1 MKNNTSST
9 MKKIIKYLKK
19 YIPAIVLSLIPASL
33 SVIASLMIPRYVG
46 YGIDAMI
53 GEGLVD
59 NELLNS
65 NILKIL
71 VCVGVY
77 AVCQWLFTLVINRVA
92 YNTVKDI
99 RSDAFMKTT
108 KLPVSYMDGHPHG
121 ETVSRIIS
129 DTEQLGDGLIMGFA
143 GLFTGIATIIGTL
156 VIMFSMNVPMA
167 LAVVLLTPLSL
178 FVARFVTTR
187 THRFFT
193 EQTKLKGEQTGF
205 TEESING
212 IKTVKTSGGEKEKKE
227 KFKEINE
234 RYTKASLMAIFFS
247 SLTNP
252 LTRFVNSTV
261 YAVTALIGAVYALSG
276 GGFTVGML
284 SSFLSYSGS
293 YAKPFNEISSV
304 ITEFQNSIACGARV
318 FELIEEKEIEDM
330 EKRNSHVKTQ
340 GSVSFKNV
348 YFSYTEEKPLI
359 EDFSLEV
366 KAGEHIAI
374 VGPTGCGKTTLINIL
389 MRFYDA
395 KKGDICID
403 GESIYDMPRAELRK
417 KMGMVLQDTWIK
429 RGTVKE
435 NIAIG
440 KSGATDEEIVE
451 AAKACLADDFIKKL
465 PEGYDTVIGTGET
478 ELSGGQI
485 QLICIARVMLRDPSI
500 LILDEATSSI
510 DTRSEMII
518 AGAFDKLT
526 VGKTS
531 FIVAHRLSTIINAD
545 LILVMKDGKIVE
557 KGNHKELL
565 SQKGFYYE
573 LYNSRIK

>member
-330 EKRNSHVKTQ
+330 EERNSHVKTQ

-403 GESIYDMPRAELRK
+403 GESIYDMPRAELRG

-440 KSGATDEEIVE
+440 KADATDEEIVE

-465 PEGYDTVIGTGET
+465 PEGYDTVIGSGET

>member
-178 FVARFVTTR
+178 FVARF
-187 THRFFT
+187 
-193 EQTKLKGEQTGF
+193 
-205 TEESING
+205 
-212 IKTVKTSGGEKEKKE
+212 
-227 KFKEINE
+227 
-234 RYTKASLMAIFFS
+234 
-247 SLTNP
+247 
-252 LTRFVNSTV
+252 
-261 YAVTALIGAVYALSG
+261 
-276 GGFTVGML
+276 L
-284 SSFLSYSGS
+284 SSQLLS
-293 YAKPFNEISSV
+293 FNR
-304 ITEFQNSIACGARV
+304 T
-318 FELIEEKEIEDM
+318 
-330 EKRNSHVKTQ
+330 
-340 GSVSFKNV
+340 
-348 YFSYTEEKPLI
+348 
-359 EDFSLEV
+359 
-366 KAGEHIAI
+366 
-374 VGPTGCGKTTLINIL
+374 TTL
-389 MRFYDA
+389 
-395 KKGDICID
+395 
-403 GESIYDMPRAELRK
+403 
-417 KMGMVLQDTWIK
+417 
-429 RGTVKE
+429 TV
-435 NIAIG
+435 
-440 KSGATDEEIVE
+440 
-451 AAKACLADDFIKKL
+451 
-465 PEGYDTVIGTGET
+465 TGSP
-478 ELSGGQI
+478 LS
-485 QLICIARVMLRDPSI
+485 
-500 LILDEATSSI
+500 
-510 DTRSEMII
+510 
-518 AGAFDKLT
+518 
-526 VGKTS
+526 
-531 FIVAHRLSTIINAD
+531 
-545 LILVMKDGKIVE
+545 
-557 KGNHKELL
+557 
-565 SQKGFYYE
+565 
-573 LYNSRIK
+573 

>member
-1 MKNNTSST
+1 MKKNTSNT

-19 YIPAIVLSLIPASL
+19 YIPAIVLSMIPAIL
-33 SVIASLMIPRYVG
+33 SVAASLLIPRYVG
-46 YGIDAMI
+46 DAIDAMI

-59 NELLNS
+59 NDLLNS
-65 NILKIL
+65 NVVKIL
-71 VCVGVY
+71 VCVGIF
-77 AVCQWLFTLVINRVA
+77 AVCQWLFTFVINRVA

-99 RSDAFMKTT
+99 RGDAFGKIS
-108 KLPVSYMDGHPHG
+108 KLPVSYMDKHPHG
-121 ETVSRIIS
+121 ETASRIIS

-143 GLFTGIATIIGTL
+143 GIFTGVATIVGTL

-167 LAVVLLTPLSL
+167 LAVVILTPLSL
-178 FVARFVTTR
+178 FVARFVTTK
-187 THRFFT
+187 THKFFK

-205 TEESING
+205 TEESIKG
-212 IKTVKTSGGEKEKKE
+212 IKTVKTSGGEEEKKE
-227 KFKEINE
+227 KFRALNDK
-234 RYTKASLMAIFFS
+234 YTKASLMAIFFS

-261 YAVTALIGAVYALSG
+261 YAVTALIGAIYALSG

-304 ITEFQNSIACGARV
+304 ITEFQNSIACAERV
-318 FELIEEKEIEDM
+318 FELIEEKEIEDVEPKK
-330 EKRNSHVKTQ
+330 EKTPTMGQ
-340 GSVSFKNV
+340 VSFKNV
-348 YFSYTEEKPLI
+348 YFSYTEDKPLI

-366 KAGEHIAI
+366 AKGEHIAI

-395 KKGDICID
+395 QKGDVSID
-403 GESIYDMPRAELRK
+403 GESIYNMSRADLRS

-429 RGTVKE
+429 RGTVRE

-440 KSGATDEEIVE
+440 KDGATEEEIVA
-451 AAKACLADDFIKKL
+451 AAKACLADDFIRKL
-465 PEGYDTVIGTGET
+465 PQGYDTVIGTGET

-518 AGAFDKLT
+518 AKAFDKLT

-531 FIVAHRLSTIINAD
+531 FIVAHRLSTIVNAD
-545 LILVMKDGKIVE
+545 MILVMKNGKIVE
-557 KGNHKELL
+557 KGNHKQLL
-565 SQKGFYYE
+565 SEKGFYYE

>member
-330 EKRNSHVKTQ
+330 EERNSHVKTQ

-403 GESIYDMPRAELRK
+403 GESIYDMPRAELRG

-440 KSGATDEEIVE
+440 KADATDEEIVE

-465 PEGYDTVIGTGET
+465 PEGYDTVIGSGET

-545 LILVMKDGKIVE
+545 LILVMRDGKIVE

>member
-1 MKNNTSST
+1 MKKNTSNTMKN
-9 MKKIIKYLKK
+9 IIKYLKR
-19 YIPAIVLSLIPASL
+19 YIPAIALSMIPAIL
-33 SVIASLMIPRYVG
+33 SVAASLMIPRYVG
-46 YGIDAMI
+46 YAIDAMI

-59 NELLNS
+59 NKSLNF
-65 NILKIL
+65 NIIRIL

-77 AVCQWLFTLVINRVA
+77 ALCQWVFTFVVNRVA

-108 KLPVSYMDGHPHG
+108 RLPVSYMDKHPYG

-143 GLFTGIATIIGTL
+143 GIFTGVATIAGTL
-156 VIMFSMNVPMA
+156 IIMFSMNVPMA
-167 LAVVLLTPLSL
+167 LAVVVLTPLSL
-178 FVARFVTTR
+178 FVARFVTTK
-187 THRFFT
+187 THKFFT

-205 TEESING
+205 AEESING
-212 IKTVKTSGGEKEKKE
+212 IKTIKTSGGEDGKKE
-227 KFKEINE
+227 RFRQINDS
-234 RYTKASLMAIFFS
+234 YTKASLMAIFFS

-261 YAVTALIGAVYALSG
+261 YAVTALIGAIYALSG

-304 ITEFQNSIACGARV
+304 ITEFQNSIACASRV

-330 EKRNSHVKTQ
+330 DRRGENAPTK
-340 GSVSFKNV
+340 GGVSFKNV
-348 YFSYTEEKPLI
+348 YFSYTEDKPLI

-366 KAGEHIAI
+366 KPGEHVAI

-395 KKGDICID
+395 QKGDISVD
-403 GESIYDMPRAELRK
+403 GESIYNMSRADLRS

-429 RGTVKE
+429 RGSVRE

-440 KSGATDEEIVE
+440 KQDATDEKIVA
-451 AAKACLADDFIKKL
+451 AAKACLADDFIRKL
-465 PEGYDTVIGTGET
+465 PQGYDTVIGTGET

-518 AGAFDKLT
+518 ARAFDKLT

-531 FIVAHRLSTIINAD
+531 FIVAHRLSTIVNAD
-545 LILVMKDGKIVE
+545 MILVMRDGKIVE
-557 KGNHKELL
+557 KGDHKQLL

>member
-1 MKNNTSST
+1 MKKNTSNT
-9 MKKIIKYLKK
+9 MKSIVKYLKK
-19 YIPAIVLSLIPASL
+19 YIPAIILSMIPAIL
-33 SVIASLMIPRYVG
+33 SVAASLMIPRYVG
-46 YGIDAMI
+46 YAIDAMI
-53 GEGLVD
+53 GKGLVD
-59 NELLNS
+59 NEMLKY
-65 NILKIL
+65 NIIRIL
-71 VCVGVY
+71 VCVGVF
-77 AVCQWLFTLVINRVA
+77 AVCQFVFTLVINRVA

-108 KLPVSYMDGHPHG
+108 RLPVSYMDKHPNG

-143 GLFTGIATIIGTL
+143 GIFTGVATIVGTL
-156 VIMFSMNVPMA
+156 IIMFSMNVPMA
-167 LAVVLLTPLSL
+167 LAVVILTPMSL

-187 THRFFT
+187 THKFFT

-212 IKTVKTSGGEKEKKE
+212 IKTVKTSRGENEKRE
-227 KFKEINE
+227 KFKDIND

-261 YAVTALIGAVYALSG
+261 YAVTALIGAIYALSG

-304 ITEFQNSIACGARV
+304 ITEFQNSIACAARV
-318 FELIEEKEIEDM
+318 FELINEKEIHDAEPNT
-330 EKRNSHVKTQ
+330 EILPTKGQ
-340 GSVSFKNV
+340 VSFKNV
-348 YFSYTEEKPLI
+348 YFSYTDDKPLI
-359 EDFSLEV
+359 ENFSLEV
-366 KAGEHIAI
+366 KQGEHIAI

-395 KKGDICID
+395 KSGDISID
-403 GESIYDMPRAELRK
+403 GQSIYAIPRAELRS

-429 RGTVKE
+429 HGTVRE

-440 KSGATDEEIVE
+440 KQDATEEEIVA

-465 PEGYDTVIGTGET
+465 PNGYDTVIGAGDV
-478 ELSGGQI
+478 ELSGGQT
-485 QLICIARVMLRDPSI
+485 QLLCIARVMLRDPSI

-518 AGAFDKLT
+518 ADAFDKLT

-531 FIVAHRLSTIINAD
+531 FIVAHRLSTIKNAD
-545 LILVMKDGKIVE
+545 VILVMKDGKIIE
-557 KGNHKELL
+557 KGNHKQLI